1 MSATVLYRDAH
12 WLALDKPA
20 GVVTTPNA
28 PGAPSLLDA
37 ARAVAPHA
45 GRLHPINR
53 LDLDVSGVVLFALD
67 DRAIAAH
74 ESARAEG
81 PQARGYVALTSPPPP
96 RPDGAWEGPI
106 GLHPSRRGLRAVNGR
121 DAEPARTAYRVV
133 EARTSVAWLAL
144 TPTTGR
150 THQLRVHCAAAG
162 CPVLGDRDYGGARRC
177 VTADGAVHP
186 VGRVMLHAAWRTI
199 PGREWRVESPPPPEM
214 AALWAALGG
223 LAGRDDLR

>member
-1 MSATVLYRDAH
+1 MSASVLFRDAR

-20 GVVTTPNA
+20 GVVTTPNV
-28 PGAPSLLDA
+28 PGAPSLIDL
-37 ARAVAPHA
+37 ARAVAPDA

-74 ESARAEG
+74 ESARAQG
-81 PQARGYVALTSPPPP
+81 PQARGYVALVSPAPSIVS
-96 RPDGAWEGPI
+96 GAWDRPI

-121 DAEPARTAYRVV
+121 DAEPARTEYRVV
-133 EARTSVAWLAL
+133 EARGAVAWLAL
-144 TPTTGR
+144 SPLTGR

-177 VTADGAVHP
+177 VTDDGAVHP
-186 VGRVMLHAAWRTI
+186 VERVMLHAAWRQI
-199 PGREWRVESPPPPEM
+199 PGSDWRVESPPPREM
-214 AALWAALGG
+214 AALWATLGG